1 MNSSRS
7 LTQTRFGAAF
17 YAWLRDRW
25 TAGLALHSD
34 VALILVVSTTWA
46 VLYNLQFWHL
56 SVAAMWHPAPGA
68 ALFLISLFV
77 VVVCLQAL
85 LLALVPTRVGLRVVA
100 SVLFV
105 VAAGSSFFA
114 SDYGAVMNQDM
125 MRNLIETD
133 RAEVDGLMSFD
144 LVAHLLVLGV
154 APAVLVWR
162 VTLPSTTWRA
172 QLRQRLIFIGAVFA
186 ACAVALFACSANYAV
201 FFREHKTVR
210 YELSPAAPVV
220 SLARLLSAKEK
231 HDPHAPLID
240 PAGNV
245 QRIAAV
251 SNKPLVLFLV
261 VGETARAA
269 NFQLGGYGRATN
281 PELSSRPD
289 LVYFDHATSCGTST
303 AISVPCM
310 FSHLP
315 RERFDVDQADRYT
328 NLLDSVVKAGL
339 AVQWRDNNAGCKG
352 VCARVV
358 QASYPGKA
366 DPVHCPNSYC
376 YDEVML
382 TDLAARLENVQQ
394 DTVVIFHTIGSH
406 GPAYSE
412 RYPPQFEVFK
422 PACRSNEL
430 QRCTAQEVVNAYD
443 NSILYTDHVLAKQ
456 IDLLQANASRFDSVL
471 LYASD
476 HGESLGE
483 QGIYLHGMPYA
494 FAPRVQKEVPMLFWA
509 SRGYAERTGL
519 SLSCLKGHSHD
530 AISHD
535 NLYHTV
541 LGALSVRN
549 AVYEP
554 GLDLL
559 AQCRSALP
567 QDHE

>member
-25 TAGLALHSD
+25 TAGLALRSD
-34 VALILVVSTTWA
+34 VALVLVVSTAWA

-56 SVAAMWHPAPGA
+56 SVAAMWHPTPGA
-68 ALFLISLFV
+68 VLFLASLFV
-77 VVVCLQAL
+77 VVVCVQAL
-85 LLALVPTRVGLRVVA
+85 LLALVPKRVGLRIAA

-114 SDYGAVMNQDM
+114 SDYGAVMDQDM
-125 MRNLIETD
+125 MRNVIETNP
-133 RAEVDGLMSFD
+133 AEVGGLIS
-144 LVAHLLVLGV
+144 LELLAQLLVLGV
-154 APAVLVWR
+154 TPAMLVWR
-162 VTLPSTTWRA
+162 VTLPSSTWRV
-172 QLRQRLIFIGAVFA
+172 QLRQRLIFIGSTLAV
-186 ACAVALFACSANYAV
+186 CAVALFACSANYAV

-210 YELSPAAPVV
+210 YALSPTAPVV

-231 HDPHAPLID
+231 RDPHAPLID

-245 QRIAAV
+245 QRIATAGD
-251 SNKPLVLFLV
+251 KPLVLFLV

-281 PELSSRPD
+281 PELSSQPD

-328 NLLDSVVKAGL
+328 NLLDSVMKAGI

-358 QASYPGKA
+358 QVSYPGKA

-443 NSILYTDHVLAKQ
+443 NSILYTDHVLARQ

-494 FAPRVQKEVPMLFWA
+494 FAQRVQKEVPMLFWA
-509 SRGYAERTGL
+509 SQGYVQRTGL
-519 SLSCLKGHSHD
+519 NMSCLKAHSHD

-541 LGALSVRN
+541 LGALAVRN
-549 AVYEP
+549 AVYDR
-554 GLDLL
+554 GLDVL

-567 QDHE
+567 QSHE